1 MRKVI
6 LALAITASCATSAM
20 AASFDDPEWPCIQRK
35 VPEIST
41 AQMWAG
47 PEITDEIVAL
57 GKTPAIADVA
67 SRLALRRVDI
77 ADAEQLIA
85 DFAADSGSE
94 RNDMLTAL
102 FARTFKLIADERKTI
117 MSGIGR
123 YAKKQ
128 TALSDLI
135 ETRRDEIIV
144 LNAVEPP
151 NYDKIEELEDFLA
164 WDERI
169 FRERGQ
175 SLTYVC
181 ETPTILEQRIF
192 AISRAI
198 QSHLE
203 P

>member
-1 MRKVI
+1 MRKVSF
-6 LALAITASCATSAM
+6 ALAITVICASGAM

-35 VPEIST
+35 VPTIST
-41 AQMWAG
+41 GQMWAG
-47 PEITDEIVAL
+47 PEINDAIVTL
-57 GKTPAIADVA
+57 GKDPAIADVA

-77 ADAEQLIA
+77 ADAELLVA
-85 DFAADSGSE
+85 DFAADLGAE

-128 TALSDLI
+128 TTLSDLI
-135 ETRRDEIIV
+135 EVRRGKIIA
-144 LNAVEPP
+144 LKTVEPP
-151 NYDKIEELEDFLA
+151 NYDKLEELEDFLA

-198 QSHLE
+198 QSHLA

>member
-1 MRKVI
+1 
-6 LALAITASCATSAM
+6 
-20 AASFDDPEWPCIQRK
+20 
-35 VPEIST
+35 
-41 AQMWAG
+41 MWAG
-47 PEITDEIVAL
+47 PEITDAIVTL
-57 GKTPAIADVA
+57 GKNSDIADVA

-77 ADAEQLIA
+77 ADAELLVA
-85 DFAADSGSE
+85 DFAADLGKD

-102 FARTFKLIADERKTI
+102 FARTFKLIANERKTI

-128 TALSDLI
+128 TTLSDLI
-135 ETRRDEIIV
+135 EVRRGEITA
-144 LNAVEPP
+144 LKTAEPP
-151 NYDKIEELEDFLA
+151 NYDKLEELEDFLI

-198 QSHLE
+198 QSHLK

>member
-1 MRKVI
+1 MRK
-6 LALAITASCATSAM
+6 ASFTLAITAICATSAM

-35 VPEIST
+35 VPTIST

-47 PEITDEIVAL
+47 PEITDKIVAL
-57 GKTPAIADVA
+57 GKDPAIADVA

-77 ADAEQLIA
+77 ADAEQLVA
-85 DFAADSGSE
+85 DFAADLGAE

-128 TALSDLI
+128 TTLSNLI
-135 ETRRDEIIV
+135 EARRSEITT

-151 NYDKIEELEDFLA
+151 NYDKLEELEDFLA

-169 FRERGQ
+169 FHERGQ